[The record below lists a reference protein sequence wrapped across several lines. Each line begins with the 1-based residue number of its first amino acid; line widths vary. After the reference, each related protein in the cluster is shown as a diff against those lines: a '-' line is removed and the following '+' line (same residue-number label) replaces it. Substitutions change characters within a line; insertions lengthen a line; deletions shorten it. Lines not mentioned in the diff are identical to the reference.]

1 MRVERMLLPA
11 MEKIN
16 HLRHYVANIN
26 GLPGV
31 TSTGPMFMQ
40 CTRPDNP
47 LSGHRVD
54 GQTA

>member
-1 MRVERMLLPA
+1 MLLPA

-26 GLPGV
+26 GLPEV

-40 CTRPDNP
+40 CTHPDTP
-47 LSGHRVD
+47 LNGHRVD